1 MIELYQLPILN
12 SILNMLAALFLLGGF
27 IMIKKGD
34 RENHRRFMLT
44 AFVISGLFLINY
56 LIFHYQVGSVSF
68 EGEGWIRPLYFT
80 ILISHIILA
89 ASVLPLAL
97 ITLFRAFKKRFKHHK
112 KIARWTWPIWMY
124 VSVTGV
130 IIYLFMALT
139 GSYDKIM

>member
-1 MIELYQLPILN
+1 MIELHHLPLLN
-12 SILNMLAALFLLGGF
+12 SILNSLSAFFLLGGF
-27 IMIKKGD
+27 IMIKRGEQEK
-34 RENHRRFMLT
+34 HRRFMLT
-44 AFVISGLFLINY
+44 AFIISGFFLVSY

-68 EGEGWIRPLYFT
+68 EGEGWIRPVYFT

-130 IIYLFMALT
+130 IVYLFMALT

>member
-1 MIELYQLPILN
+1 
-12 SILNMLAALFLLGGF
+12 
-27 IMIKKGD
+27 MIKKGD

-44 AFVISGLFLINY
+44 AFVVSGLFLVSY